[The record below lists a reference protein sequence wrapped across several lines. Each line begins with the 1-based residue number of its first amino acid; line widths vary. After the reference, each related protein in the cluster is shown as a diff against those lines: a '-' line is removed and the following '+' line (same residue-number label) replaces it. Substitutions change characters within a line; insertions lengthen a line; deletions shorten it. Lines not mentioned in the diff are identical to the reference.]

1 MRLPAALC
9 RIFRG
14 LLPPL
19 ALAVGLLAVSALLI
33 ACSVT
38 AENLSNDGVLSGDV
52 AKQIWVQSVPRDS
65 PFPTQFDLSAR
76 PRTSAVFRACGDPA
90 ERNHTFSPSRRLDG
104 KHPRLWAWQAV
115 DDYGRQNRAH
125 LDLI

>member
-65 PFPTQFDLSAR
+65 PFRLSSISQLDQGHQRSFALAETRPRGTIHSAR
-76 PRTSAVFRACGDPA
+76 PEGWTANIRDCG
-90 ERNHTFSPSRRLDG
+90 R
-104 KHPRLWAWQAV
+104 
-115 DDYGRQNRAH
+115 GRQWMTMV
-125 LDLI
+125 DKTEPTWT